1 MNKLFASFCTTG
13 LAVLVLILSGYADAQ
28 SCNNADPGNTPG
40 NTGCVS
46 FVYRGQAVTYS
57 TVRSAD
63 GKIWLRQNLGSNAVA
78 SSLTDTGAY
87 GDLFQWGRWDDGH
100 QLRNSALQANAPTPN
115 NPSGLSGNS
124 TGFYSAGYNSSSN
137 WWSGGTPDNQWT
149 AANPSLVT
157 AVNGADPCK
166 AIGAGWRLPTVNEI
180 ETVLTAENI
189 LDTSSALA
197 SNLKLVPAGMK
208 DYNGIFSPGTRL
220 YLWSSSS
227 SPYAGSGQHL
237 YISQYSALTNSGGRD
252 GGMSV
257 RCIKDTSVMLG
268 TSDLGKSYAGV
279 YPNPTDGILNIKTDI
294 PAENVMMFNAA
305 LQKLNVGFSENKIDL
320 QQFPKGTYFLEIH
333 LKDGKT
339 LSRKILKK

>member
-1 MNKLFASFCTTG
+1 MNKLFISFCTTG
-13 LAVLVLILSGYADAQ
+13 LAVLLVMISGYADAQ
-28 SCNNADPGNTPG
+28 GCNNTDPGNTPG

-46 FVYRGQAVTYS
+46 FVYRGQGVTYS

-63 GKIWLRQNLGSNAVA
+63 GKVWLQQNLGSSTVA

-124 TGFYSAGYNSSSN
+124 TGFYSAGYNSPSN
-137 WWSGGTPDNQWT
+137 WWSAGAPDNQWT
-149 AANPSLVT
+149 ASSSSAIT

-166 AIGAGWRLPTVNEI
+166 AIGAGWKLPTVNEI
-180 ETVLTAENI
+180 EALLTAENI
-189 LDTSSALA
+189 SDTSSALA

-227 SPYAGSGQHL
+227 SPYTGSGQHL

-257 RCIKDTSVMLG
+257 RCIKDASSMLG

-279 YPNPTDGILNIKTDI
+279 YPNPTEGIVNIKAEAPVDHVMILNV
-294 PAENVMMFNAA
+294 AG
-305 LQKLNVGFSENKIDL
+305 QKLKADFSGNRIDL
-320 QQFPKGTYFLEIH
+320 QQFPKGLYFLEIH
-333 LKDGKT
+333 LKNGKT
-339 LSRKILKK
+339 LSQKILKK

>member
-1 MNKLFASFCTTG
+1 MNRLFTSFCITG
-13 LAVLVLILSGYADAQ
+13 LMLFLLRVSGYADAQ
-28 SCNNADPGNTPG
+28 TCSNADPGNAPG
-40 NTGCVS
+40 DTGCVS
-46 FVYRGQAVTYS
+46 FVYRGQGVVYS

-100 QLRNSALQANAPTPN
+100 QSRNSALQANAPSPN
-115 NPSGLSGNS
+115 NPSGLNGNS

-137 WWSGGTPDNQWT
+137 WWAGGVSDNQWT
-149 AANPSLVT
+149 ASNPFSAT

-166 AIGAGWRLPTVNEI
+166 AIGAGWRLPASGEI
-180 ETVLTAENI
+180 EALLTAENI
-189 LDTSSALA
+189 SDMSSALA

-237 YISQYSALTNSGGRD
+237 YISQYSALTNSGRRD

-257 RCIKDTSVMLG
+257 RCIKDASSMLG
-268 TSDLGKSYAGV
+268 ISDLGKSYAGV
-279 YPNPTDGILNIKTDI
+279 YPNPTDGILNLKTDA
-294 PAENVMMFNAA
+294 PVENVVTSNAA
-305 LQKLNVGFSENKIDL
+305 GQKLKVDFSGNRIDL
-320 QQFPKGTYFLEIH
+320 QQFPKGIYFLEIH
-333 LKDGKT
+333 LKNGEI
-339 LSRKILKK
+339 LSRKILKN